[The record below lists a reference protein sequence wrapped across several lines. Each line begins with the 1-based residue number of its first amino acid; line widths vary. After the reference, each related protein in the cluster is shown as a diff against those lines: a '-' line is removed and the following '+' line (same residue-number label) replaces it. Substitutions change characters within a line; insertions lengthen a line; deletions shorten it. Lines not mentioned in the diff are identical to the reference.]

1 MAAKEQETLYTI
13 TLADESQL
21 TGLKLNGNNFI
32 STDEVTEDTF
42 KGKLGHVSVTG
53 GEETW
58 EGKNLKLVQISK
70 VGSEYWFILRELSA
84 AELSEMQLRSDMD
97 YVAMMCD
104 VEI

>member
-13 TLADESQL
+13 KLSDESKL

-32 STDEVTEDTF
+32 STAEVTEDTF

-70 VGSEYWFILRELSA
+70 VESEYWFILRELSS
-84 AELSEMQLRSDMD
+84 AEINEMQLRSDMD